1 MSMLVEVERGCM
13 LKTKKGMKK
22 KKKKEK
28 ETGKNLK
35 QKYYTLRMCAIHQ
48 IIKCFSVWREEKL
61 RDEKID
67 ETDLRQGRVT
77 KEHLE
82 GI

>member
-1 MSMLVEVERGCM
+1 
-13 LKTKKGMKK
+13 
-22 KKKKEK
+22 
-28 ETGKNLK
+28 
-35 QKYYTLRMCAIHQ
+35 MCAIHQ